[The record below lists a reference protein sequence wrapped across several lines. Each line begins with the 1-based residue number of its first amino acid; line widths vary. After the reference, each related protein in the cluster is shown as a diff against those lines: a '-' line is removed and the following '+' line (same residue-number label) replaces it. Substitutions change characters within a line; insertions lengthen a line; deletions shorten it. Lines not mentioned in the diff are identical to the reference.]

1 MAVKA
6 DKVAKVENCIV
17 DVEEKKSLG
26 PAAALYIWR
35 RQRSSL
41 NRSGSP
47 FPEVQTH
54 GCLCGPGLETS
65 NIIACRGTL
74 SEMGDGMD
82 GADLVFL
89 AIW

>member
-1 MAVKA
+1 MEK
-6 DKVAKVENCIV
+6 K
-17 DVEEKKSLG
+17 KKSLG

-74 SEMGDGMD
+74 SEIGEMAIGGKRR
-82 GADLVFL
+82 DLKRF
-89 AIW
+89 AEI